1 MPDFFGDEFAGGREM
16 LKVTNGV
23 ETVTVSRGA
32 FECILQRRG
41 FRIVEDAKPQS
52 VEIAINAEEA
62 WAAEQAGKPISLWS
76 KKDIKRFAEIR
87 KIDISAAKSLH
98 EAREIVVKNLQ

>member
-1 MPDFFGDEFAGGREM
+1 MVT
-16 LKVTNGV
+16 VTNGT

-41 FRIVEDAKPQS
+41 FRIVEDTKPQK
-52 VEIAINAEEA
+52 VEAAMSAEEA
-62 WAAEQAGKPISLWS
+62 WAAEQAEKPISLWS
-76 KKDIKRFAEIR
+76 KKDVKRFAEIR
-87 KIDISAAKSLH
+87 KIDISTAKSLH